1 MKNKIILGMFL
12 ISVLMMSGMVV
23 ASEFNCR
30 LLDFQDVDQNGDDVC
45 SAVGGECLFSFGSI
59 YYKIKESSDGSC
71 SGETI
76 EWVMPEP
83 TQGGLMFSPQGCS
96 SKIHA
101 AELFGI
107 PAFNIDQETIDN
119 GSWGDEIKVVGNG
132 AYCFK
137 ADGSGL
143 NRDIWVSGSKTTAQA
158 LCCGLPEEVESKC
171 TDSDGGM
178 NSKIFGEVSIGS
190 KITNFDKCISIEE
203 YDEYGYPK
211 TWNNI
216 NSCSGENCYL
226 AEAYCRVGEE
236 SDDPDAI
243 ILDDCPNGCEDG
255 ACKTEFQ
262 ENKPKITEAKPKIT
276 TAKPEVTQGF
286 FSRIFT
292 RATGK
297 VVSLFS

>member
-171 TDSDGGM
+171 TDSDGGI
-178 NSKIFGEVSIGS
+178 NHYEKGIVFYGGEYFEDSCLSG
-190 KITNFDKCISIEE
+190 
-203 YDEYGYPK
+203 YGEK
-211 TWNNI
+211 
-216 NSCSGENCYL
+216 E
-226 AEAYCRVGEE
+226 EAYCKDNELAWTGYT
-236 SDDPDAI
+236 
-243 ILDDCPNGCEDG
+243 CPNGCEDG
-255 ACKTEFQ
+255 ACKTGFQ
-262 ENKPKITEAKPKIT
+262 EAEKPKIT

-297 VVSLFS
+297 VIDLFS